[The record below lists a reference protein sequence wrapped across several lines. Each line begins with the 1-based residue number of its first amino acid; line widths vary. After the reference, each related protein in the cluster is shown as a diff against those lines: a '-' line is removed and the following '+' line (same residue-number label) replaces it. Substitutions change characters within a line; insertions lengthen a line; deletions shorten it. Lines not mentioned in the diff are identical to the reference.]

1 MSFVKVK
8 QIQKDNKLK
17 EQILIIESD
26 TVELRKLRE
35 IFSKEG
41 FNIMTA
47 TDFETAKDIIDK
59 INVKY
64 IISESSI
71 FNYLKSNNSN
81 NPLEGK

>member
-1 MSFVKVK
+1 
-8 QIQKDNKLK
+8 
-17 EQILIIESD
+17 
-26 TVELRKLRE
+26 
-35 IFSKEG
+35 
-41 FNIMTA
+41 MTA